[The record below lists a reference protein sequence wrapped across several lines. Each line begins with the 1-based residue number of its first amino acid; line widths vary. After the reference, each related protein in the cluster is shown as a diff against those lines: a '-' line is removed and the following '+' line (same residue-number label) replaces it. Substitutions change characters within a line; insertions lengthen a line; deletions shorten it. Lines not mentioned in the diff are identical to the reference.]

1 MSASAPA
8 PATEA
13 TPATAGPRP
22 VWALI
27 LAWNDHER
35 TRECLRAVHALDP
48 PADRVLLVDNGSTDG
63 TADRTRAEFPDVEV
77 LSLPENR
84 YFAGGVNAGLA
95 RALEAGAGS
104 VLLLNNDLV
113 LERGAL
119 GALEQALAA
128 DPARGATGPKIF
140 FFDPPDR
147 IWFAG
152 GIVTRGFRLIR
163 HRGLNRKDDAFA
175 GPGGGAGDGRD
186 PGRAIDYVSGAAVL
200 LSRRALTA
208 VGLLDESYV
217 IYVEDVDWSARA
229 RKAGFTLWYE
239 PRARAWHHV
248 SVASG
253 GGLTPLKA
261 YYRLRSGALYLTR
274 HAEPWERPLAWAAYA
289 AWTAVLLAKTLFRGD
304 APTAG
309 ALLLGLADFTRI
321 LLGATPPVRRPE
333 AFARPAPRP

>member
-1 MSASAPA
+1 MSG
-8 PATEA
+8 T
-13 TPATAGPRP
+13 RP
-22 VWALI
+22 IWAVV
-27 LAWNDHER
+27 LAFNEYER
-35 TRECLRAVHALDP
+35 TRECLRATLALDP
-48 PADRVLLVDNGSTDG
+48 PADAVLVVDNGSSDG
-63 TADRTRAEFPDVEV
+63 TPDRARAEFPAVEV
-77 LSLPENR
+77 LALPENR
-84 YFAGGVNAGLA
+84 YFAGGVNAGLR
-95 RALEAGAGS
+95 RALDAGAAS

-113 LERGAL
+113 LEREAL
-119 GALEQALAA
+119 GHLERALVE
-128 DPARGATGPKIF
+128 DPARGAVAPKIF

-152 GIVTRGFRLIR
+152 GVVTRGFRLIR
-163 HRGLNRKDDAFA
+163 HRGMNRRDDAHA

-186 PGRAIDYVSGAAVL
+186 PARPIDYVSGAAAL

-229 RKAGFTLWYE
+229 RKAGFALWYE

-274 HAEPWERPLAWAAYA
+274 HAEPWERPLAWAAYT
-289 AWTAVLLAKTLFRGD
+289 AWTGTLLAKTILRGD
-304 APTAG
+304 ARTAS
-309 ALLLGLADFTRI
+309 ALLLGLTDFTRI
-321 LLGATPPVRRPE
+321 LLGVLPPVRRPE
-333 AFARPAPRP
+333 AFGPPAPRR